1 MLLLRAAPALLL
13 LSGLAAAQGAVRVP
27 LDAPTIADA
36 LPLAGEGGVIHVA
49 EGPQAGGFVVTQTVT
64 IEGGYPPAFDGPPD
78 PQGHPTIVD
87 APPPG
92 AAATFVLGPGDQVVT
107 RGFVFSGSTLGV
119 EATLAF
125 DSILTLDQVTF
136 TGNELGGRFV
146 VSDLAAV
153 FLTAANVTGNVSAGE
168 GAGLEAT
175 TGGQAL
181 FDITG
186 AVFSGNRADGGAAAL
201 LLHPGGDSAT
211 FVRDAL
217 FEDNGYGAAP
227 TATGAGTLRYTS
239 TGGSLLFVQTSTFR
253 SNVAAVPGGAAIGGT
268 QTGSTL
274 VQLDTCTLEE
284 GAGGAGGEALDATL
298 TDTCALR
305 LVDCEL
311 TATTNLLGPM
321 VRVVPDGQA
330 NVTITGCNVHDLAG
344 QDVLIAAEMLGGS
357 FFNVDQNV
365 FRNVVTNGPVLDL
378 HTNLGAAGALVRVIN
393 NVFDHG
399 VSLGVDGG
407 VRAWIE
413 GSNVGQVG
421 YNSFYANAAAGGA
434 AGLHLIADF
443 SPGQA
448 ANNVLFQNT
457 VAGAPAD
464 LLVEGFLAKDLGNW
478 TTADGDPQWVA
489 PMAGDFHLAEG
500 SPVIDAGDSTAFQI
514 DHDFEDDARPYGA
527 TADPGADEYLPA
539 TGSIYCTSQPN
550 SLGCTPAIDFQ
561 GVPSASA
568 GNGFEVTASGL
579 LNNQFGILFY
589 GTTAANDHP
598 FHGGTLCVAPPIV
611 RTPIQNSGGTAPPFL
626 DCTGAFTFD
635 FNAWIASGH
644 DASLAP
650 GTQVWAQYWS
660 RDPFSAPFGDNLTN
674 AVTFVIAP

>member
-13 LSGLAAAQGAVRVP
+13 LADPAAAQGAVRVP

-49 EGPQAGGFVVTQTVT
+49 QGPQPGGFVVTSTVT
-64 IEGGYPPAFDGPPD
+64 IEGGYPPAFDGPPH
-78 PQGHPTIVD
+78 PEAHPTVVS
-87 APPPG
+87 AMTPG

-107 RGFVFSGSTLGV
+107 RGFEFTASTLGV

-136 TGNELGGRFV
+136 SGNELGGRFV

-153 FLTAANVTGNVSAGE
+153 FLTAVDVTGNASTGE

-181 FDITG
+181 FDVTG
-186 AVFSGNRADGGAAAL
+186 AVFSANRAAGGGAAL

-211 FVRDAL
+211 FIRNAL

-239 TGGSLLFVQTSTFR
+239 TGGSLLFVETSTFQ

-274 VQLDTCTLEE
+274 VQLDTCTLQE
-284 GAGGAGGEALDATL
+284 GPGGAGGEALDATL

-311 TATTNLLGPM
+311 TAAANLLAPM
-321 VRVVPDGQA
+321 VRIVPDGQA
-330 NVTITGCNVHDLAG
+330 NVTITGCTAHDLAG
-344 QDVLIAAEMLGGS
+344 QDVLIAAELLGGS

-365 FRNVVTNGPVLDL
+365 FRKVVTNGPVLDL
-378 HTNLGAAGALVRVIN
+378 HTNLAAGGALVRAIN
-393 NVFDHG
+393 NVFDQN

-407 VRAWIE
+407 LRAWIE
-413 GSNVGQVG
+413 GSNVGQMG
-421 YNSFYANAAAGGA
+421 YNTFYANTAAAGA

-448 ANNVLFQNT
+448 ANNVLYQNT
-457 VAGAPAD
+457 VGGAPAD

-478 TTADGDPQWVA
+478 TTAQGDPLWVA
-489 PMAGDFHLAEG
+489 PMSGDFHLAEG
-500 SPVIDAGDSTAFQI
+500 SPVIDAGDTSAFQI
-514 DHDFEDDARPYGA
+514 DHDFEADARPYGA

-539 TGSIYCTSQPN
+539 AGSIYCTSQPN

-568 GNGFEVTASGL
+568 GTGFDVTASGL

-589 GTTAANDHP
+589 GTTGANDHP

-611 RTPIQNSGGTAPPFL
+611 RTPVQSSGGTAPPFL
-626 DCTGAFTFD
+626 DCTGAFSFD
-635 FNAWIASGH
+635 LNAWIAAGH
-644 DASLAP
+644 DPGLIP

-674 AVTFVIAP
+674 AVTFVITP